1 VTDTPPEPPATP
13 PAEPAEPAGG
23 PTVDSLDA
31 RLDRLEDM
39 IKGFFG
45 QQPGQAE
52 TPDIKGEVR
61 AAVREVQAA
70 DKAKADKAAEQ
81 KSLAD
86 QVAELKAEVEKAPQ
100 EYKRATQ
107 RMGWTTP

>member
-1 VTDTPPEPPATP
+1 MTDTPPEPPTTP
-13 PAEPAEPAGG
+13 PAEPSEPAGG

-31 RLDRLEDM
+31 RLDRIEEM

-45 QQPGQAE
+45 REPEQAE
-52 TPDIKGEVR
+52 APDIKGEVR

-70 DKAKADKAAEQ
+70 DKAKAAKAEQ
-81 KSLAD
+81 EQSITD
-86 QVAELKAEVEKAPQ
+86 QIAELKAKVETAPQ

-107 RMGWTTP
+107 RMGWNRP

>member
-1 VTDTPPEPPATP
+1 VTDTPPEPPAA
-13 PAEPAEPAGG
+13 PAEPSEPAGG

-45 QQPGQAE
+45 QQPEPAE
-52 TPDIKGEVR
+52 APDIKGEVR

-70 DKAKADKAAEQ
+70 DKAKAAKADQEQ
-81 KSLAD
+81 SIADQLAD
-86 QVAELKAEVEKAPQ
+86 LKAKVETAPQ

-107 RMGWTTP
+107 RMGWNTP